1 MRNLR
6 ETAVDDV
13 SKMDIE
19 IERYFKQ
26 IRDSYNDTVS
36 LFNKMQQLE
45 QLFQKDTLSEGN
57 TTASASLSLEDYFME
72 RGQDFK

>member
-26 IRDSYNDTVS
+26 IRDSYHDTVS